1 MSRSTLAS
9 VIEVVDD
16 GTLEAQE
23 VAIVAVDERPDPL
36 ASTRSAPGVIAPSNR
51 VNVALPFSK
60 MRIEEPSRELA
71 ELTAIV
77 IDLLA
82 ELGRLVPDRVD
93 DIENLRVR
101 AQGLAMRLR

>member
-1 MSRSTLAS
+1 V
-9 VIEVVDD
+9 VIVNV
-16 GTLEAQE
+16 G
-23 VAIVAVDERPDPL
+23 ERTRPL
-36 ASTRSAPGVIAPSNR
+36 ASTRTAPGVLAPSNR

-82 ELGRLVPDRVD
+82 EFGRHMPDRID
-93 DIENLRVR
+93 DIEDLRER